1 MKTEQSAFDKNEKNE
16 LLSTAFDKIS
26 GQKTG
31 LACRLKKPSGSGR
44 YKKGHPQRDAR
55 LAEERIKP
63 ENRQVKSR

>member
-31 LACRLKKPSGSGR
+31 LACRLKRQSGSER
-44 YKKGHPQRDAR
+44 HKKGHPQNVAR
-55 LAEERIKP
+55 SAEDMIKSG
-63 ENRQVKSR
+63 NRQVKSR